1 MASSSS
7 NANAEV
13 ERLKLQ
19 LALADAR
26 LNFERTKVESLTLR
40 ATLTA
45 RERELEALRQRA
57 ANANDRAIE
66 RVEDDARDEAL
77 ETFTRAVKCA
87 TCDVFFVRRG
97 RGGKGELDGDGE
109 ERTLDEGDERCER
122 CRGKTIGAW
131 ESPSGERRASE
142 TDGSSESERGLLGER
157 ANAQGE
163 GVANL
168 VWREA
173 RAIRVPDVEDEKTK
187 EKTAARRNWAGGMGR
202 RGKWDACSA
211 CLKIEGESV
220 HTRECG
226 VLKTTFT
233 EGYSRCDRCRLGVKV
248 AASASARSPKSVD
261 GEKPVAQRRANPCGM
276 CHKNEGDLVHT
287 RECGVLTTTFTGEY
301 RQCDR
306 CRLGVK
312 NVAAALPKN
321 NKRVAPMNNEGMER
335 ADQFFSPGD
344 QRCKECGLPAGRA
357 MLTNTGVRVVTEFTQ
372 SVDVCN
378 RCCMI
383 PRVRAASSAHEG
395 SWRGDEALNARPAA
409 KKNAENAQ
417 PAARK
422 TAENAQPAARKT
434 AENARPAARKTAENA
449 RPAASNL
456 RHRPTDRDLSDAY
469 VAMHSAADRGDLE
482 RCEEL
487 RLIFLKDKETWK
499 DAYEWDHELISCV
512 ARDGRRPIEVIEWA
526 LGNGARITK
535 SATKRAVERTPH
547 RDREFEGHYTTALEV
562 LQFIHSRR
570 PKLIDEETMYCA
582 SEFGS
587 LECLKWII
595 DTVDGCDVSRW
606 PERKTPTGND
616 NDLMLIAAQN
626 GHVEV
631 MKYLYDDAQC
641 DWHPEDA
648 VEAVGI
654 VMNREPSSP
663 LNWHSVVAFIQSTP
677 EWSDFNDPS
686 PWA

>member
-1 MASSSS
+1 
-7 NANAEV
+7 
-13 ERLKLQ
+13 
-19 LALADAR
+19 
-26 LNFERTKVESLTLR
+26 
-40 ATLTA
+40 
-45 RERELEALRQRA
+45 
-57 ANANDRAIE
+57 
-66 RVEDDARDEAL
+66 
-77 ETFTRAVKCA
+77 
-87 TCDVFFVRRG
+87 
-97 RGGKGELDGDGE
+97 
-109 ERTLDEGDERCER
+109 
-122 CRGKTIGAW
+122 
-131 ESPSGERRASE
+131 
-142 TDGSSESERGLLGER
+142 
-157 ANAQGE
+157 
-163 GVANL
+163 
-168 VWREA
+168 
-173 RAIRVPDVEDEKTK
+173 
-187 EKTAARRNWAGGMGR
+187 
-202 RGKWDACSA
+202 
-211 CLKIEGESV
+211 
-220 HTRECG
+220 
-226 VLKTTFT
+226 
-233 EGYSRCDRCRLGVKV
+233 
-248 AASASARSPKSVD
+248 
-261 GEKPVAQRRANPCGM
+261 
-276 CHKNEGDLVHT
+276 
-287 RECGVLTTTFTGEY
+287 
-301 RQCDR
+301 
-306 CRLGVK
+306 
-312 NVAAALPKN
+312 
-321 NKRVAPMNNEGMER
+321 
-335 ADQFFSPGD
+335 
-344 QRCKECGLPAGRA
+344 
-357 MLTNTGVRVVTEFTQ
+357 
-372 SVDVCN
+372 
-378 RCCMI
+378 
-383 PRVRAASSAHEG
+383 
-395 SWRGDEALNARPAA
+395 
-409 KKNAENAQ
+409 
-417 PAARK
+417 
-422 TAENAQPAARKT
+422 
-434 AENARPAARKTAENA
+434 
-449 RPAASNL
+449 
-456 RHRPTDRDLSDAY
+456 
-469 VAMHSAADRGDLE
+469 MHSAADRGDLE